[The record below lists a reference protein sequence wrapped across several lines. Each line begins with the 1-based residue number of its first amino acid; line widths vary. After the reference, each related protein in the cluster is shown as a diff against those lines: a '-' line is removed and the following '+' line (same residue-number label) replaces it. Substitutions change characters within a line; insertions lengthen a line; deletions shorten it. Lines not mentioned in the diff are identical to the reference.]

1 VRHQVPT
8 FHLGLSTLWPSRFRN
23 DLVFLLLFLFTRIIF
38 HIYLI
43 ATFTIS
49 ATSLPW
55 MDAIGKT
62 GRDVVGSWVPGML
75 MVAAFPMHGMWFLG
89 GVKGYLRRRRARTQA
104 AETLTTST
112 PQESG
117 IRSLVDDDATFGVRS
132 DTSAQSIED
141 TTNEGVDDFTDSPA
155 SNSTESLAGSSPRET
170 PLLTPYYALAALG
183 ASDEQGAGRGYFEDI
198 EGKSGGGLGLVVD
211 GGDNERGG

>member
-1 VRHQVPT
+1 
-8 FHLGLSTLWPSRFRN
+8 
-23 DLVFLLLFLFTRIIF
+23 VFLVLFLFTRIVF

-55 MDAIGKT
+55 MDALGKT
-62 GRDVVGSWVPGML
+62 GRDVVGSWVPGLL

-89 GVKGYLRRRRARTQA
+89 GVKGYLRRRRARAQA
-104 AETLTTST
+104 AETLAATTM
-112 PQESG
+112 QEPRM
-117 IRSLVDDDATFGVRS
+117 RSLVVDDGKVRTRS
-132 DTSAQSIED
+132 DTFAQSLGD

-183 ASDEQGAGRGYFEDI
+183 GSDEQGAGRGYFEDI
-198 EGKSGGGLGLVVD
+198 EGKSVGGLGLVVD